1 MSLPFR
7 PADRLRNRN
16 RSVWTIEDVART
28 EGPVLFE
35 PVETDPRMPLVLLAV
50 IALAVGGLILARWLV
65 EGSL

>member
-28 EGPVLFE
+28 EGPVLVD
-35 PVETDPRMPLVLLAV
+35 PVDEAPLRPSAGLTLGIAIGAAAWVALLT
-50 IALAVGGLILARWLV
+50 LW
-65 EGSL
+65 